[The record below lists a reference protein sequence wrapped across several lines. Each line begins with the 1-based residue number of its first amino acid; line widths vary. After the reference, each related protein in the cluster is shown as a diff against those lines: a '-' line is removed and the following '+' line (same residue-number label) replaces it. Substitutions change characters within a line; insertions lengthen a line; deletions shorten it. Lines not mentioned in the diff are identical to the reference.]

1 MMIFK
6 RTTKI
11 AVLRECHYGLD
22 GLPATVR
29 VPTLA
34 SRDEMVKPIESA
46 TVDDLAFALLGLKEN
61 SSALHR
67 EIDAVHIIHD
77 EARKAGA
84 LGTDIA
90 IDVMIAA
97 KEGK

>member
-34 SRDEMVKPIESA
+34 SRDEMMKPIESA

-61 SSALHR
+61 LSVLRR
-67 EIDAVHIIHD
+67 EIDAAGIVHD

-90 IDVMIAA
+90 IDAVITA